1 MDTKNR
7 IGILIGVLVVFLV
20 TLAVGVGI
28 KTFLSN
34 RTESESQENLPES
47 EPALS
52 AAKEKAKPSKG
63 VAFTRWLIT
72 EAVEAKAEEEQEGAP
87 LEEELE
93 SADVEEEE
101 ATEGKESE
109 ENASED
115 SVSLI
120 ADQGQTDSGE
130 RTWRTVW
137 TDLNLTD
144 EEKVRLQQGVMLLIQ
159 KWQSMPPEEQQAERT
174 RMLGMR
180 DRFMAMSEE
189 EKLEVSQRL
198 RGRFE
203 EWRMSGRIELP
214 ELTLD

>member
-130 RTWRTVW
+130 RTWTGE
-137 TDLNLTD
+137 TPT
-144 EEKVRLQQGVMLLIQ
+144 
-159 KWQSMPPEEQQAERT
+159 
-174 RMLGMR
+174 
-180 DRFMAMSEE
+180 
-189 EKLEVSQRL
+189 
-198 RGRFE
+198 RGRT
-203 EWRMSGRIELP
+203 GRTGKMVIPSLVEQYNVQLHP
-214 ELTLD
+214 RPLRIA

>member
-7 IGILIGVLVVFLV
+7 IGILVGVLLVFLA
-20 TLAVGVGI
+20 TLVIGVGI
-28 KTFLSN
+28 KTFWSN

-47 EPALS
+47 EPAAS
-52 AAKEKAKPSKG
+52 AAKAKAKPSKG
-63 VAFTRWLIT
+63 VAFTRWMIT
-72 EAVEAKAEEEQEGAP
+72 EAAAAKSEAEQEGASQ
-87 LEEELE
+87 EAE
-93 SADVEEEE
+93 ATDVEEKEAAEE
-101 ATEGKESE
+101 KESE
-109 ENASED
+109 EDASED

-120 ADQGQTDSGE
+120 AAEEQRASGE

-144 EEKVRLQQGVMLLIQ
+144 EEKGRLQQGVMLLIQ
-159 KWQSMPPEEQQAERT
+159 KWQSMPPEEQQAERA
-174 RMLGMR
+174 RLQGMR
-180 DRFMAMSEE
+180 VRFEGMSEE

-198 RGRFE
+198 RDRFE